1 MRHEAAMKK
10 RFVFAGEVKEAVARG
25 ETTMEVPAGTR
36 FSPEAADLIKEKG
49 IAVLLTDPAAD
60 TRTPGSDTTH
70 TEQEP
75 ESAKR
80 DSGGS
85 FIAVASPGKTEEEPV
100 GTIAARSPYFLMFDK
115 KGVLVDVLENPYR
128 DSSSGAGPL
137 VAAFLAD
144 KGIAIVVAANFGRNM
159 RLSLRE
165 KNLDSLEFQGTAK
178 QAVAAARSEA
188 F

>member
-1 MRHEAAMKK
+1 MKK
-10 RFVFAGEVKEAVARG
+10 KFVFAGEVREVVARG
-25 ETTMEVPAGTR
+25 ETAMEVPPGTR
-36 FSPEAADLIKEKG
+36 FSPEAADLIREKG
-49 IAVLLTDPAAD
+49 IAVLLTVPAAE
-60 TRTPGSDTTH
+60 TRTAGSDSAH
-70 TEQEP
+70 SEHEP
-75 ESAKR
+75 ESSER
-80 DSGGS
+80 DSGRS
-85 FIAVASPGKTEEEPV
+85 FIAVASPGKTEEELV

-115 KGVLVDVLENPYR
+115 KGVLVEVVENPYR

-144 KGIAIVVAANFGRNM
+144 KGIAIVVAGNFGRNM

-165 KNLDSLEFQGTAK
+165 KNLDCFEFQGTVK